1 MKEKQTNAF
10 IQAMEKEVAW
20 KQTENGADA
29 LNTTFDA
36 INKD

>member
-1 MKEKQTNAF
+1 
-10 IQAMEKEVAW
+10 MEKEVAW

-29 LNTTFDA
+29 LNTTFNV